1 MEFESVLLIAGLA
14 LYGTATVAYMWFLLR
29 GSEAVKHWAGITA
42 AIGLACHTCAVAYLT
57 SIKGMVSFYHIAG
70 ALLFVSWAA
79 MALYLWASRRHK
91 VAGLGS
97 AICLIVSSALVF
109 VLVLPHDMSVTP
121 SITSGNRWSVL
132 NIVAS
137 LLGYAGFML
146 AFTAGVAHMF
156 QQRMLKTKHIRGFQ
170 KRMPSLDATD
180 QFAYRMVT
188 IGFFMQTLGIV
199 AGSLWASTALGR
211 FWDWSGKETWSLA
224 TWLVY
229 AVYLHIR
236 GIAGWHG
243 KWANRLLIIGFCCV
257 LVTFFGASL
266 AAKGLHWSCW

>member
-1 MEFESVLLIAGLA
+1 MGFESVLLTAGLA
-14 LYGTATVAYMWFLLR
+14 LYGTATVAYMWFLIQ
-29 GSEAVKHWAGITA
+29 GSLGAKRCAGATA
-42 AIGLACHTCAVAYLT
+42 AIGLACHTCAVAYL
-57 SIKGMVSFYHIAG
+57 VSTRGIAPFYDVPG
-70 ALLFVSWAA
+70 ALLFVTWAA
-79 MALYLWASRRHK
+79 MALYLWASRIHRIT
-91 VAGLGS
+91 GLGS
-97 AICLIVSSALVF
+97 AICLIVFGTIAF
-109 VLVLPHDMSVTP
+109 VLMLQHNQSARLAVMPD
-121 SITSGNRWSVL
+121 NRWSVL
-132 NIVAS
+132 HIVAS

-146 AFTAGVAHMF
+146 AFTAGVAYML
-156 QQRMLKTKHIRGFQ
+156 QERMLKTKHIRGFQ

-199 AGSLWASTALGR
+199 AGSLWASTAWGR

-229 AVYLHIR
+229 AVYLHVR

-257 LVTFFGASL
+257 LVTFFGVSL
-266 AAKGLHWSCW
+266 ATEGLHGSCW